1 MRPDVTISSK
11 AKIHRSSL
19 AANTIES
26 APEGVFW
33 VRATGFFYQGNEW
46 FYRLLGY
53 SEEELQAMHVCDIA
67 IDLDKSQWDSL
78 WEQAGREGGLCHE
91 GSLAT
96 KLRERVIVEI
106 KACRLTIDGEQLM
119 CGFVRDSVNRHGET
133 ESLVAEL
140 RSSESRFRTLYNNTP
155 VMLQAC
161 DHDTRLYSVNT
172 YWLETLG
179 YEWEEVQGRQTR
191 EFMTEASR
199 DSVIH
204 RVIPVLLETGSIHD
218 FEYQMVKK
226 NGQVLDVALT
236 AVSERDG
243 DGHIIRTLS
252 MILPISDRKRAERLE
267 SQNIYLRQELTGV
280 VDFGEIIGGSP
291 SMQEVYRA
299 IDMVAGTDSTV
310 LLLGETGTGKELV
323 ARAIHERS
331 NRGKSVMIKV
341 NCAALQPSLVESE
354 LFGHEKGAFTGALAT
369 KKGRFELADH
379 STIFLDEVG
388 ELTLEAQSKL
398 LRVLQEQEVER
409 VGGTETIRI
418 DVRIIAATNRP
429 LELEVGK
436 GNFRADLFY
445 RLNIFPIRIPP
456 LRDRIEDIP
465 LLTNHF
471 VDKFSQRIGKKIP
484 NLNRMVIEK
493 LVSYPW
499 PGNVRELANILER
512 AVILCSGRTLQAQH
526 IGVGTGVAQPDDEIP
541 TLAESEHRLILR
553 ALEKC
558 DGRLSGPKGA
568 ATLLGVN
575 RSTLWS
581 RMQKFGISLSRK
593 IE

>member
-1 MRPDVTISSK
+1 
-11 AKIHRSSL
+11 
-19 AANTIES
+19 
-26 APEGVFW
+26 
-33 VRATGFFYQGNEW
+33 
-46 FYRLLGY
+46 
-53 SEEELQAMHVCDIA
+53 
-67 IDLDKSQWDSL
+67 
-78 WEQAGREGGLCHE
+78 
-91 GSLAT
+91 
-96 KLRERVIVEI
+96 
-106 KACRLTIDGEQLM
+106 
-119 CGFVRDSVNRHGET
+119 
-133 ESLVAEL
+133 
-140 RSSESRFRTLYNNTP
+140 
-155 VMLQAC
+155 MLQAC
-161 DHDTRLYSVNT
+161 DHETRLYSVNR

-179 YEWEEVQGRQTR
+179 YEWEEVRGRQTR

-267 SQNIYLRQELTGV
+267 SQNIYLRKELTDV

-291 SMQEVYRA
+291 PMQEVYRA

-341 NCAALQPSLVESE
+341 NCAALPPNLVESE

-369 KKGRFELADH
+369 KKGRFELADK

-418 DVRIIAATNRP
+418 DVRIIAAGNRP

-471 VDKFSQRIGKKIP
+471 VDTFAQRIGKKIP
-484 NLNRMVIEK
+484 NINRLVIEK

>member
-1 MRPDVTISSK
+1 MTISSK
-11 AKIHRSSL
+11 SKTHRSRL
-19 AANTIES
+19 AANTLEN

-33 VRATGFFYQGNEW
+33 VRATGFFYQANEW
-46 FYRLLGY
+46 FCRLLGY

-78 WEQAGREGGLCHE
+78 WRQAGGKGGLCHE
-91 GSLAT
+91 GGLVT
-96 KLRERVIVEI
+96 KLRGRVIVEI
-106 KACRLTIDGEQLM
+106 RACLLTIEDEQLM
-119 CGFVRDSVNRHGET
+119 VGFVRDSATRQGEK

-140 RSSESRFRTLYNNTP
+140 RSSEERFRTLYNNTP

-161 DHDTRLYSVNT
+161 DHETRLYSVNR

-179 YEWEEVQGRQTR
+179 YEWEEVRGRQTR

-267 SQNIYLRQELTGV
+267 SQNIYLRKELTDV

-291 SMQEVYRA
+291 PMQEVYRA

-341 NCAALQPSLVESE
+341 NCAALPPNLVESE

-369 KKGRFELADH
+369 KKGRFELADK

-418 DVRIIAATNRP
+418 DVRIIAAGNRP

-471 VDKFSQRIGKKIP
+471 VDTFAQRIGKKIP
-484 NLNRMVIEK
+484 NINRLVIEK

>member
-1 MRPDVTISSK
+1 
-11 AKIHRSSL
+11 
-19 AANTIES
+19 
-26 APEGVFW
+26 VFW
-33 VRATGFFYQGNEW
+33 ARATGFFYQANEW

-53 SEEELQAMHVCDIA
+53 SEEELRAMHVCDIA
-67 IDLDKSQWDSL
+67 IDLDKSQWEVF
-78 WEQAGREGGLCHE
+78 WRQAGRQGGLRHEGG
-91 GSLAT
+91 LAT
-96 KLRERVIVEI
+96 KLQETVIVEI
-106 KACRLTIDGEQLM
+106 RACLLTIDGDQLM
-119 CGFVRDSVNRHGET
+119 FGFVRDSVNPNRKT

-140 RSSESRFRTLYNNTP
+140 RSSEARFRTLYNNTP

-161 DHDTRLYSVNT
+161 DHETRLYSVNK

-179 YEWEEVQGRQTR
+179 YAWEEVQGRQTR

-267 SQNIYLRQELTGV
+267 SQNVYLREELTGAV
-280 VDFGEIIGGSP
+280 NFGEIIGHSP
-291 SMQEVYRA
+291 PMQEVYQA

-341 NCAALQPSLVESE
+341 NCAALQPNLVESE

-388 ELTLEAQSKL
+388 ELSLETQSKL

-445 RLNIFPIRIPP
+445 RLNIFPIRMPP

-471 VDKFSQRIGKKIP
+471 VDKFAQHIGKKIP
-484 NLNRMVIEK
+484 NINRKVIEK

-512 AVILCSGRTLQAQH
+512 AVILCSGRTLQPQH
-526 IGVGTGVAQPDDEIP
+526 IVVDAGVVQPDDEVP
-541 TLAESEHRLILR
+541 TLVESEYRLILR

-568 ATLLGVN
+568 AALLGVN

-581 RMQKFGISLSRK
+581 RMQKLGINLSRK
-593 IE
+593 IG

>member
-1 MRPDVTISSK
+1 
-11 AKIHRSSL
+11 
-19 AANTIES
+19 
-26 APEGVFW
+26 
-33 VRATGFFYQGNEW
+33 
-46 FYRLLGY
+46 
-53 SEEELQAMHVCDIA
+53 
-67 IDLDKSQWDSL
+67 
-78 WEQAGREGGLCHE
+78 
-91 GSLAT
+91 
-96 KLRERVIVEI
+96 
-106 KACRLTIDGEQLM
+106 
-119 CGFVRDSVNRHGET
+119 
-133 ESLVAEL
+133 
-140 RSSESRFRTLYNNTP
+140 
-155 VMLQAC
+155 
-161 DHDTRLYSVNT
+161 
-172 YWLETLG
+172 
-179 YEWEEVQGRQTR
+179 
-191 EFMTEASR
+191 
-199 DSVIH
+199 
-204 RVIPVLLETGSIHD
+204 
-218 FEYQMVKK
+218 
-226 NGQVLDVALT
+226 
-236 AVSERDG
+236 
-243 DGHIIRTLS
+243 
-252 MILPISDRKRAERLE
+252 
-267 SQNIYLRQELTGV
+267 
-280 VDFGEIIGGSP
+280 
-291 SMQEVYRA
+291 
-299 IDMVAGTDSTV
+299 
-310 LLLGETGTGKELV
+310 
-323 ARAIHERS
+323 
-331 NRGKSVMIKV
+331 
-341 NCAALQPSLVESE
+341 

-558 DGRLSGPKGA
+558 HGRLSGPKGA

>member
-1 MRPDVTISSK
+1 MTISSK
-11 AKIHRSSL
+11 SNTARNRL
-19 AANTIES
+19 AVNTIER
-26 APEGVFW
+26 APEGIFW
-33 VRATGFFYQGNEW
+33 VRATGFFYQANEW

-53 SEEELQAMHVCDIA
+53 SEEELRALHVCDVA
-67 IDLDKSQWDSL
+67 IDLEKAQWDVF
-78 WEQAGREGGLCHE
+78 WRQAGKPGGLRHEGG
-91 GSLAT
+91 LAT
-96 KLRERVIVEI
+96 KLQESVIVEI
-106 KACRLTIDGEQLM
+106 RACLLPIDGDQLM
-119 CGFVRDSVNRHGET
+119 CAFVRDLVDPHRET
-133 ESLVAEL
+133 EPLLAEL
-140 RSSESRFRTLYNNTP
+140 RASEARFRTLYNNTP

-161 DHDTRLYSVNT
+161 DHETRLYSANK

-179 YEWEEVQGRQTR
+179 YEWEEVKGRQTR

-199 DSVIH
+199 DNVIH
-204 RVIPVLLETGSIHD
+204 RVIPVLLESGSIHD

-236 AVSERDG
+236 AVSERDSDG
-243 DGHIIRTLS
+243 DIIRTLS

-267 SQNIYLRQELTGV
+267 SQNVFLREELSGAA
-280 VDFGEIIGGSP
+280 DFAEIIGHSP
-291 SMQEVYRA
+291 PLQEVFQA
-299 IDMVAGTDSTV
+299 IDMVAGTDATV
-310 LLLGETGTGKELV
+310 LLLGETGTGKELA

-331 NRGKSVMIKV
+331 DRSKSVMITV
-341 NCAALQPSLVESE
+341 NCAALQPNLVESE
-354 LFGHEKGAFTGALAT
+354 LFGHEKGAFTGALTT

-388 ELTLEAQSKL
+388 ELSLEAQSKL

-409 VGGTETIRI
+409 VGGTETVGI

-429 LELEVGK
+429 LEVEVSK
-436 GNFRADLFY
+436 GNFRADLYY
-445 RLNIFPIRIPP
+445 RLNIFPIRMPP
-456 LRDRIEDIP
+456 LRDRIDDIP

-471 VDKFSQRIGKKIP
+471 VDKFAQHIGKKIP
-484 NLNRMVIEK
+484 NINRKVIEK

-512 AVILCSGRTLQAQH
+512 AVILCPGRTLQPQH
-526 IGVGTGVAQPDDEIP
+526 IGVDAGVVQLDDDVP
-541 TLAESEHRLILR
+541 TLAESEYRLILR

-568 ATLLGVN
+568 AAILGVN

-581 RMQKFGISLSRK
+581 RMHKLGIDISRK
-593 IE
+593 IG